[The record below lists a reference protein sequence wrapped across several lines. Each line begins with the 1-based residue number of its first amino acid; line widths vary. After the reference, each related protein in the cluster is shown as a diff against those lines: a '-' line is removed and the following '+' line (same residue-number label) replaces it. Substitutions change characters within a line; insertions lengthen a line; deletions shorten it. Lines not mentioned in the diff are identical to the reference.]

1 MHDLLSW
8 SQKFRKKR
16 KNTKNPSSK
25 STMMK
30 RKKDKMKQKKPLD
43 RQIFNGGQPFE
54 KGDGKLFRQFQECT
68 QFNGTRYYGES
79 ACFCSRPV
87 SAKTAC

>member
-1 MHDLLSW
+1 MANMLELTIGGTREVYDVQFGDAHAGA
-8 SQKFRKKR
+8 
-16 KNTKNPSSK
+16 SK
-25 STMMK
+25 A
-30 RKKDKMKQKKPLD
+30 DKMKQKKPLD